1 MGFVGLYTGLSGIRA
16 AQAGL
21 DVSAHNIANANTPGY
36 TRQRVELQASAPY
49 RSPVGWIGTG
59 ATVQDI
65 VRLRDQFLD
74 DRFRASIGDATQQGV
89 RADFLTSMEDL
100 TNEPD
105 NGLTVRIERLWDA
118 AETWSNNPADAASR
132 RQVLTELSSIADGFQ
147 STAAAWDRL
156 GEDYGERRDT
166 VVGSINQ
173 LLTDLHD
180 LNVRMTGAQ
189 AHRIGPDLNDQRD
202 QMLDQLAEM
211 LGTVARPT
219 PDGGVRITLNG
230 VELLGPDTQTVA
242 PVVEIDGDG
251 NVVVTDGTG
260 AAHAPIPYAEVA
272 GELGGLQHILQEDLP
287 TWRGQLDVLAVGLAD
302 AINDINTGTGV
313 ATGAQLARAAE
324 HGVSI
329 DEEMV
334 GLVRYQRA
342 LEANA
347 RVMTTV
353 DQALDTWST
362 ASASSVADREEDR
375 HAYHQRGH
383 GHPVARPAADP
394 APGLRAH
401 PVRAR
406 DRQGDP
412 ASPSDD
418 PAGARRA
425 MSLRA
430 AMQTREQEP
439 AQRQRC
445 RWAGSMPPTRSC
457 SPGWTASPAC
467 PRARPSDGATLKDP
481 VGAAGHRPEIRADR
495 RGARRDRQH
504 PPPRP
509 AAVRWLQR
517 RGAPSTGCDRRRP
530 RPSTFNAGQADRSR
544 GASATPSRSGST

>member
-65 VRLRDQFLD
+65 ARLRDQFLD
-74 DRFRASIGDATQQGV
+74 DRFRSSIGDAMQQGV

-132 RQVLTELSSIADGFQ
+132 RQVLTELGSIADGFR
-147 STAAAWDRL
+147 STAAVWDRL
-156 GEDYGERRDT
+156 GEDYSERRDT

-173 LLTDLHD
+173 LLTDLHQ
-180 LNVRMTGAQ
+180 LNLRMTGAE

-230 VELLGPDTQTVA
+230 IELLGPDVDAA
-242 PVVEIDGDG
+242 PPTVEIAAGGD
-251 NVVVTDGTG
+251 VVVTDAEG
-260 AAHAPIPYAEVA
+260 ATSTLAYAQVA
-272 GELGGLQHILQEDLP
+272 GELGGLQHILREDLP
-287 TWRGQLDVLAVGLAD
+287 TWRGQLDVLAVGLAA
-302 AINDINTGTGV
+302 AINGINTGAGTPWEDASLALLGFTDAADPARTFTVLTSDVNALVSSTTGPFGATHDGSNARRLADLRTTPIDFGGAEPRRAGDQLADLTIGLAGAVRSAQSAAKGATGV
-313 ATGAQLARAAE
+313 ATGAHLARAAE
-324 HGVSI
+324 HGVSV

-353 DQALDTWST
+353 DQMLD
-362 ASASSVADREEDR
+362 VLVNR
-375 HAYHQRGH
+375 
-383 GHPVARPAADP
+383 
-394 APGLRAH
+394 
-401 PVRAR
+401 
-406 DRQGDP
+406 
-412 ASPSDD
+412 
-418 PAGARRA
+418 
-425 MSLRA
+425 
-430 AMQTREQEP
+430 
-439 AQRQRC
+439 
-445 RWAGSMPPTRSC
+445 
-457 SPGWTASPAC
+457 
-467 PRARPSDGATLKDP
+467 
-481 VGAAGHRPEIRADR
+481 VGIVGR
-495 RGARRDRQH
+495 
-504 PPPRP
+504 
-509 AAVRWLQR
+509 
-517 RGAPSTGCDRRRP
+517 
-530 RPSTFNAGQADRSR
+530 
-544 GASATPSRSGST
+544 

>member
-21 DVSAHNIANANTPGY
+21 DVSSHNIANANTPGY

-65 VRLRDQFLD
+65 SRLRDQFLD
-74 DRFRASIGDATQQGV
+74 DRFRTSIGDAMRQGV

-105 NGLTVRIERLWDA
+105 NGLTVRIERLWNA

-132 RQVLTELSSIADGFQ
+132 RQVLTELNSIADGFQ

-156 GEDYGERRDT
+156 GEDYSERRDT

-202 QMLDQLAEM
+202 MMLDQLAEM

-230 VELLGPDTQTVA
+230 VELLGPDVQTVA
-242 PVVEIDGDG
+242 PTVAIDDDG
-251 NVVVTDGTG
+251 NVLVTDGTG
-260 AAHAPIPYAEVA
+260 TGHGPIPYVQVA
-272 GELGGLQHILQEDLP
+272 GELGGLQRILEQDLP
-287 TWRGQLDVLAVGLAD
+287 TWRGQLDALATGLGAAINAINTSAGGVELLGYTAGTSPARTLTVLTNQVGDLVASTAGPGGPAHDGSNARRLADLRTTAIDFGGAQPRRAGDQLADLTIGLAG
-302 AINDINTGTGV
+302 AVRSAQSAAQGSTGV
-313 ATGAQLARAAE
+313 ATGAHLARAAE
-324 HGVSI
+324 HGVSV

-353 DQALDTWST
+353 DQMLD
-362 ASASSVADREEDR
+362 VLVNR
-375 HAYHQRGH
+375 
-383 GHPVARPAADP
+383 
-394 APGLRAH
+394 
-401 PVRAR
+401 
-406 DRQGDP
+406 
-412 ASPSDD
+412 
-418 PAGARRA
+418 
-425 MSLRA
+425 
-430 AMQTREQEP
+430 
-439 AQRQRC
+439 
-445 RWAGSMPPTRSC
+445 
-457 SPGWTASPAC
+457 
-467 PRARPSDGATLKDP
+467 
-481 VGAAGHRPEIRADR
+481 VGIVGR
-495 RGARRDRQH
+495 
-504 PPPRP
+504 
-509 AAVRWLQR
+509 
-517 RGAPSTGCDRRRP
+517 
-530 RPSTFNAGQADRSR
+530 
-544 GASATPSRSGST
+544 